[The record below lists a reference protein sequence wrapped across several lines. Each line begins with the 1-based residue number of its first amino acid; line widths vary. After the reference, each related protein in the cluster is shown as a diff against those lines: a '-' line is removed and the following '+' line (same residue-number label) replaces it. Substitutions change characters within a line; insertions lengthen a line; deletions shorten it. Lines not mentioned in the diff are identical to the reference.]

1 MISYIA
7 LATGTIVASCSYVL
21 AGRLAGLSAVI
32 LWIAGTAYYF
42 MAPFH
47 SFRVS
52 SSSDLSAL
60 ALYGMIG
67 LVLAKT
73 APSEK
78 QSVRDELLVPRIEP
92 LPRFSTDLK
101 TVLTD
106 LGSSEVGEGLMLET
120 KFLYQQRL
128 RCSHPDAVRVL
139 SDVLAEV
146 LVTGRPIRLSIASG
160 KRPGVDLLFVDAHRV
175 WPPPTH
181 QAIAIG
187 RGDDE
192 CLRMKF
198 FGWPSQVTAT
208 WFDNGYSR
216 IYQITFRDSPD
227 PTRDHAVI
235 GVHVVGRMKR
245 DSPVAGAGGPVLS
258 GRIIRE
264 LVRRLHSFSG
274 TWYPI
279 RHRALSAQQP
289 SFGDLPI
296 PSGRAGKD
304 LKGGGNLLLGQSA
317 KIAQLDHLG
326 LTRCQ
331 LSEDSQG
338 LIHSQDGSVGR
349 GGQDRAIVEIY
360 FERDSVPPARTS
372 LASSVHQNP
381 PHHLGRHGKELRAG
395 LPFDLGHVHQ
405 PQVDLMYQSGG
416 LEAIALGFIS
426 HVPASHEKQFRI
438 DALRQPGQSSSSPLP
453 QLPTRV

>member
-1 MISYIA
+1 MVWHRECVYSRWNESTPFFYRRYLPDYGVPPLRGSASVTSAYDAPPRRLGTGPRFLMSGISVWAQRWYKYRTGDKGVISYIA

-208 WFDNGYSR
+208 RSL
-216 IYQITFRDSPD
+216 T
-227 PTRDHAVI
+227 
-235 GVHVVGRMKR
+235 
-245 DSPVAGAGGPVLS
+245 AGGHCFRS
-258 GRIIRE
+258 TTIRFGFE
-264 LVRRLHSFSG
+264 
-274 TWYPI
+274 
-279 RHRALSAQQP
+279 QP
-289 SFGDLPI
+289 RSI
-296 PSGRAGKD
+296 
-304 LKGGGNLLLGQSA
+304 
-317 KIAQLDHLG
+317 
-326 LTRCQ
+326 T
-331 LSEDSQG
+331 
-338 LIHSQDGSVGR
+338 
-349 GGQDRAIVEIY
+349 
-360 FERDSVPPARTS
+360 
-372 LASSVHQNP
+372 
-381 PHHLGRHGKELRAG
+381 
-395 LPFDLGHVHQ
+395 
-405 PQVDLMYQSGG
+405 
-416 LEAIALGFIS
+416 
-426 HVPASHEKQFRI
+426 
-438 DALRQPGQSSSSPLP
+438 
-453 QLPTRV
+453 